1 MIVNVRR
8 QYFSMC
14 HQKYGTDAL
23 HVFFQAQVFLK
34 LGTNCECHFTDIP
47 IPHQLPQP
55 CSIQQLVEH
64 YLDIQGVPRRY
75 FFELLSHFTSSELE
89 QEKLQEFCSA
99 DGQVL
104 IYVEFYKNHQNV
116 LNGATI

>member
-1 MIVNVRR
+1 MVQPSNLADVV
-8 QYFSMC
+8 QEFMA
-14 HQKYGTDAL
+14 HLAL
-23 HVFFQAQVFLK
+23 EPEKKFFLEQ
-34 LGTNCECHFTDIP
+34 NDPDIP

-99 DGQVL
+99 DGQVM